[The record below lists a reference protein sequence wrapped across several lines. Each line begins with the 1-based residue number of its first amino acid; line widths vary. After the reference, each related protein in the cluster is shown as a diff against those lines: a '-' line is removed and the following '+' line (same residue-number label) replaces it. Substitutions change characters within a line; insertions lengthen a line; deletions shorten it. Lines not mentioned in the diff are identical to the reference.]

1 MANTPAK
8 VERFGARGVRVDEVD
23 RKILS
28 ILQQNARSS
37 TRDIAQRIG
46 GISKVAIAYRI
57 KKLIKQGVIE
67 GFTARINGNKV
78 DRSYV
83 VVTRVVCIDK
93 GSRQREVAERI
104 ARIPG
109 VQSVYQIFGPYDI
122 MVIARTR
129 DKESARDLVYEF
141 YKSGGIRTTNTLV
154 AHTAVKESVE
164 IDVTSSHD

>member
-1 MANTPAK
+1 MAPAQGK
-8 VERFGARGVRVDEVD
+8 VERFDARNVRLDEVD
-23 RKILS
+23 RNILS
-28 ILQQNARSS
+28 VLQRNARCS
-37 TRDIAQRIG
+37 TREIAQGIG
-46 GISKVAIAYRI
+46 GISKVAVAYRI
-57 KKLIKQGVIE
+57 KKLIRQGVIE

-83 VVTRVVCIDK
+83 IVTRVVCIDK
-93 GSRQREVAERI
+93 GPRQREIADRI
-104 ARIPG
+104 ARISG

-129 DKESARDLVYEF
+129 DKESARDLVYEI

-164 IDVTSSHD
+164 IDLTQSMV